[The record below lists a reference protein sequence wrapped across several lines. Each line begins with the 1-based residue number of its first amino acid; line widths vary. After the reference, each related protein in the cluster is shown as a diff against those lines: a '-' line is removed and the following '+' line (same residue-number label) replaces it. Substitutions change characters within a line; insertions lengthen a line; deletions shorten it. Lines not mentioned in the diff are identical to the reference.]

1 MLVGPVAA
9 VRGSDRSRVGS
20 ACAGSFAQGRK
31 CASVGA
37 MVLPGRSRI
46 FVLAVGVLLACPP
59 ADSGT
64 ASEPQTTS
72 STTGPTGGPTSSET
86 GPTSGSTGA
95 ETTTAGPEAKR
106 CESQCD
112 NDRDCRIGGGDLGFR
127 CIDGLCL
134 FPPCTSDAQCL
145 AELSGWKTPCA
156 GPGDCAAQEACVLV
170 ADAGRCALTPGTFA
184 CADFGLVELTLPPFA
199 GGREVTVC
207 GQAAATC
214 EAGACQ
220 SPCAG
225 DEACPPQT
233 GHPFCDV
240 PSGQCVC
247 QIDQDCVDSNLP
259 GYVQCIAGRCGCAV
273 DSDCAGGQNVDTCY
287 AGACGCAADSTCTMT
302 VFDGAALSCQ

>member
-1 MLVGPVAA
+1 MA
-9 VRGSDRSRVGS
+9 
-20 ACAGSFAQGRK
+20 
-31 CASVGA
+31 
-37 MVLPGRSRI
+37 LPGRSRI
-46 FVLAVGVLLACPP
+46 FVLAVGGLLACPP

-64 ASEPQTTS
+64 ASEPPTTS
-72 STTGPTGGPTSSET
+72 STTAPTGGPTSTET
-86 GPTSGSTGA
+86 GPTSGSTGT

-106 CESQCD
+106 CQSQCD

-184 CADFGLVELTLPPFA
+184 CADFGLVEQTLPLFA

-225 DEACPPQT
+225 TRPVCPRRGIRCATCRQVSACARSIRT
-233 GHPFCDV
+233 A
-240 PSGQCVC
+240 S
-247 QIDQDCVDSNLP
+247 ISNLP

-273 DSDCAGGQNVDTCY
+273 DSDCTGGQNVDTCY
-287 AGACGCAADSTCTMT
+287 AGVCGCVADSTCTMT
-302 VFDGAALSCQ
+302 VFDGASLSCQ